1 MSYFSSVV
9 YEGIGNCGEN
19 YIGERQQNVTIRWDE
34 HSEIKVLIK
43 PIYMPKFKV
52 FKWFKSFY

>member
-9 YEGIGNCGEN
+9 YEGIGNCDEN

-43 PIYMPKFKV
+43 LIYMPKFKV
-52 FKWFKSFY
+52 FKWFKSFC